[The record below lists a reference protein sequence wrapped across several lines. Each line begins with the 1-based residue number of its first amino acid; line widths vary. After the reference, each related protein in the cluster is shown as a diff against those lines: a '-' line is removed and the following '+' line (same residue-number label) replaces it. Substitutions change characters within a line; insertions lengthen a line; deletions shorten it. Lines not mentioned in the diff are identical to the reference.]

1 MHPTYR
7 LAFTCNPRLACTAG
21 TSVHCRAQPLIPCCT
36 CSAASV
42 ATQHTAVP
50 AGLVL
55 YDSRHALIMQALHVL
70 QGCTAASQSLGAQSP
85 QPAVAGRLQA
95 PTCSATSRVSRA
107 GYLLWCQS
115 SGCEPH
121 VQQTCPLQA
130 SARPSE
136 SNSNKAEAG
145 RTVVLVKARPP
156 SGGGGNSGKGSA
168 GKAGKGPASDGA
180 AGEAEV
186 IEGAPRKVSTLWAD
200 VVAMQDV

>member
-1 MHPTYR
+1 MHCGHTRSLQGPATHSLLYMQCSQR
-7 LAFTCNPRLACTAG
+7 RHPARCSPGWSGLVRQQACTDHAG
-21 TSVHCRAQPLIPCCT
+21 IAC
-36 CSAASV
+36 
-42 ATQHTAVP
+42 P
-50 AGLVL
+50 AGLHSSKPEPGRPVTPA
-55 YDSRHALIMQALHVL
+55 SCCRE
-70 QGCTAASQSLGAQSP
+70 AAG
-85 QPAVAGRLQA
+85 
-95 PTCSATSRVSRA
+95 TCSATSRVSRA

-156 SGGGGNSGKGSA
+156 SGGGGNCGKGSA